1 MEWSSGA
8 SVFNCIFRCIY
19 KNLSAV
25 AAFNEANAGSLV
37 ALAGFEMTWS
47 GGPGHIN
54 TFNTP
59 GIVSRNNTTLN
70 NKTDYAGMRAYY
82 ALLSQQEGAD
92 SLSQFNHPGNTFGT
106 FGDFAFWDP
115 VIDSRMYMVEAGNGE
130 GQIGAGGYYP
140 SYEYYT
146 MALDK
151 GWHLAPT
158 NNQDNHKGRWGNAND
173 ARDVILTDDFSEEG
187 IYDALRAMGV
197 SLLPRIRYAVLP
209 QLGPAFSSAV
219 LYRFDVNIREASV
232 LGLVGAGGIGAPLI
246 FAMNQYAWNDV
257 SAIFL
262 GFVLLVWLID
272 VGSARLRTRRTAAA
286 APGK

>member
-1 MEWSSGA
+1 
-8 SVFNCIFRCIY
+8 
-19 KNLSAV
+19 
-25 AAFNEANAGSLV
+25 
-37 ALAGFEMTWS
+37 
-47 GGPGHIN
+47 
-54 TFNTP
+54 
-59 GIVSRNNTTLN
+59 
-70 NKTDYAGMRAYY
+70 
-82 ALLSQQEGAD
+82 
-92 SLSQFNHPGNTFGT
+92 
-106 FGDFAFWDP
+106 
-115 VIDSRMYMVEAGNGE
+115 
-130 GQIGAGGYYP
+130 
-140 SYEYYT
+140 
-146 MALDK
+146 
-151 GWHLAPT
+151 
-158 NNQDNHKGRWGNAND
+158 
-173 ARDVILTDDFSEEG
+173 
-187 IYDALRAMGV
+187 MGV